1 MDNNPSKLAA
11 GDLPGLPAQPKAWGR
26 ALQRLLLQHNALVM
40 LLVLVAV
47 ASSLSA
53 DFFTWQNLGNLLR
66 QSTPLMLVSIGMLIV
81 ILTAGIDLSVASV
94 AAVGG
99 IVVAMSLNLVPLDG
113 GAGLLLA
120 VAIALAAGVL
130 MGLVT
135 GSFVAYFRM
144 APFIASL
151 AMMTMARGL
160 AFILSNGQPQRLAD
174 SQSGAGLLRDFG
186 RQADGLLGV
195 PWPVWLAVLVI
206 AVFALTLC
214 YNAFGRL
221 IIASGS
227 NETAVR
233 LAGIPVQRYKLAAY
247 GICGGLSAL
256 AGVVIASRSGVATP
270 SAGMALELD
279 AIAACVIGGAL
290 LSGGKGSL
298 MYTVVGVLVLG
309 LIGNIMNLLSV
320 PAYPQQIIK
329 GAIIVVAVLL
339 QGVGRRDARI

>member
-120 VAIALAAGVL
+120 VAIALAAG
-130 MGLVT
+130 
-135 GSFVAYFRM
+135 
-144 APFIASL
+144 
-151 AMMTMARGL
+151 
-160 AFILSNGQPQRLAD
+160 
-174 SQSGAGLLRDFG
+174 
-186 RQADGLLGV
+186 
-195 PWPVWLAVLVI
+195 
-206 AVFALTLC
+206 C
-214 YNAFGRL
+214 
-221 IIASGS
+221 
-227 NETAVR
+227 
-233 LAGIPVQRYKLAAY
+233 
-247 GICGGLSAL
+247 
-256 AGVVIASRSGVATP
+256 
-270 SAGMALELD
+270 
-279 AIAACVIGGAL
+279 
-290 LSGGKGSL
+290 
-298 MYTVVGVLVLG
+298 
-309 LIGNIMNLLSV
+309 
-320 PAYPQQIIK
+320 
-329 GAIIVVAVLL
+329 
-339 QGVGRRDARI
+339 